1 MHKLKK
7 RNRPC
12 KTTNCSKCATPF
24 PQVWYQTAGEEW
36 RRVLWLRQSCVNIC
50 SSWTTRLVKADKC
63 FICVSR
69 QPQRVFCL
77 ERAPP
82 QPPPPDL
89 YVCMYLRWKR
99 PGLLMLPLFAFRD
112 LITFESQK
120 LHCVFKFNCLSNFLG
135 KVQRQVDYAL
145 FYLIITL
152 KKNALLK
159 SNFKRF
165 HSWNLGEKK
174 EKKEVEDEF
183 VCRRFV
189 EGWWGPDSEAN
200 LLNILGIK

>member
-1 MHKLKK
+1 MHRLKRK
-7 RNRPC
+7 TNRPC

-36 RRVLWLRQSCVNIC
+36 RRVLRLRQSCVNIC

-69 QPQRVFCL
+69 QPQRVFLLGESTPPTPTPGSLRVYVSQVETAWIIDAAAFCL
-77 ERAPP
+77 
-82 QPPPPDL
+82 
-89 YVCMYLRWKR
+89 
-99 PGLLMLPLFAFRD
+99 RD

-120 LHCVFKFNCLSNFLG
+120 LHCVFKFNRLSNFLG

-152 KKNALLK
+152 KKKFMAK
-159 SNFKRF
+159 
-165 HSWNLGEKK
+165 
-174 EKKEVEDEF
+174 
-183 VCRRFV
+183 
-189 EGWWGPDSEAN
+189 
-200 LLNILGIK
+200 I